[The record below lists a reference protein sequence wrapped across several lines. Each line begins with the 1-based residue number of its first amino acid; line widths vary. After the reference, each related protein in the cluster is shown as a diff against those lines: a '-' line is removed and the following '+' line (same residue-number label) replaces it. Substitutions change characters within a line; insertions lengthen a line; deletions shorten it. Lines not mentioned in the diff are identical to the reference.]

1 MVDDVYHQIL
11 GAIQTTNSKI
21 DSLNAVALGSSASS
35 NRFKWTVNG
44 TQFNTSRGGL
54 AWISAYG
61 VAILADIQSF
71 TKSSSSSLSN
81 LVSYATSVASDGN
94 YYSFTKYLN
103 MIYYQQQRQWGC
115 GYGGTAVIANN
126 SPASWLQALSG
137 NSVSTASDGKSYSFA
152 KYLNMINSHMA
163 DLVTNVGWPYN
174 GTSVT
179 GFLNVINTEANNQ
192 SKTLEAIRKL
202 LLSQNQND
210 EDWSVTKY
218 ANAINDKMGQ
228 LLENVGWPY
237 NGTSVTGF
245 LNVINTEANNQ
256 SKTLEAIRK
265 LLLSQNQNDEDW
277 SVTKYANSI
286 NDKMGQLLENVG
298 WPHDGMSVT
307 GFLDAIL
314 SALGKGSSWS
324 ESDKGALFA
333 KLDGISDRLSVEA
346 GKTILDTI
354 FGDMTLDATEAASA
368 AVGSAIQNA
377 FPFCVPAVLKQILG
391 LLQADPAPPEFHFDF
406 WGAPLDFGFSD
417 WQGLA
422 DMTSWL
428 SRIGFAVVLF
438 ANSRRFVYSGGVAGD

>member
-1 MVDDVYHQIL
+1 MADDVYHQIL

-21 DSLNAVALGSSASS
+21 DSLNAVALGSSAAS

-44 TQFNTSRGGL
+44 TVFNTSRGGL
-54 AWISAYG
+54 AWIAAYG

-103 MIYYQQQRQWGC
+103 MIYYQQQKQWGY

-126 SPASWLQALSG
+126 SPASWLQTLSS

-152 KYLNMINSHMA
+152 KYLNMINSHMG

-179 GFLNVINTEANNQ
+179 GFLKVINTEANNQ

-228 LLENVGWPY
+228 LLENVGWPH

-245 LNVINTEANNQ
+245 LNSILDV
-256 SKTLEAIRK
+256 LENDSYIDLSETNK
-265 LLLSQNQNDEDW
+265 LLGLLIADVASIRDKYVVGDTLSDMFG
-277 SVTKYANSI
+277 A
-286 NDKMGQLLENVG
+286 LVG
-298 WPHDGMSVT
+298 DLQVPATAAAIDG
-307 GFLDAIL
+307 I
-314 SALGKGSSWS
+314 
-324 ESDKGALFA
+324 KGAM
-333 KLDGISDRLSVEA
+333 S
-346 GKTILDTI
+346 T
-354 FGDMTLDATEAASA
+354 
-368 AVGSAIQNA
+368 A
-377 FPFCVPAVLKQILG
+377 FPFCIPSVVNLVLFG
-391 LLQADPAPPEFHFDF
+391 SVVADPQAPCWEFDIVGSPLVVDF
-406 WGAPLDFGFSD
+406 ADFED
-417 WQGLA
+417 
-422 DMTSWL
+422 
-428 SRIGFAVVLF
+428 FAEVCRWTVRLLF
-438 ANSRRFVYSGGVAGD
+438 AAALLLNTRKFVYGVGGAY

>member
-1 MVDDVYHQIL
+1 MADDVYHQIL

-21 DSLNAVALGSSASS
+21 DSLNAVALGSSAAS

-44 TQFNTSRGGL
+44 TVFNTSRGGL
-54 AWISAYG
+54 AWIAAYA
-61 VAILADIQSF
+61 VAILADIQSY
-71 TKSSSSSLSN
+71 TKSSSTSLSN

-103 MIYYQQQRQWGC
+103 MIYYQQQKQWGY
-115 GYGGTAVIANN
+115 GYGGTAVITNN
-126 SPASWLQALSG
+126 SPASWLQTLSS

-152 KYLNMINSHMA
+152 KYLNMINSHMG
-163 DLVTNVGWPYN
+163 DLVT
-174 GTSVT
+174 
-179 GFLNVINTEANNQ
+179 
-192 SKTLEAIRKL
+192 
-202 LLSQNQND
+202 
-210 EDWSVTKY
+210 
-218 ANAINDKMGQ
+218 
-228 LLENVGWPY
+228 NVGWPY

-307 GFLDAIL
+307 GFLDSIL
-314 SALGKGSSWS
+314 SALDKGGSWS

-333 KLDGISDRLSVEA
+333 KLDGISDRLSIEA
-346 GKTILDTI
+346 GKTVLDTI
-354 FGDMTLDATEAASA
+354 FGDMSLDATDAAAS

-406 WGAPLDFGFSD
+406 WGSPLDFGFSD